1 MNTKAIQF
9 LTDLEMLSKDYFEGV
24 IGEVEWKDKMEELK
38 GNLRILKSDL
48 MAGERDSVSLGIDK
62 CSNKMMGEWLTEI
75 AKVETELLEKSNIL
89 LDKID
94 DMQEK
99 KAKIMAEESKVE
111 ELEAMK

>member
-1 MNTKAIQF
+1 MNKKAIQF

-38 GNLRILKSDL
+38 DKLRTLKQDL
-48 MAGERDSVSLGIDK
+48 TAEERDFVSLGIDK
-62 CSNKMMGEWLTEI
+62 CSNKMMGEWLTKI

-89 LDKID
+89 LDSID
-94 DMQEK
+94 DIQEE

-111 ELEAMK
+111 ELEAEK

>member
-38 GNLRILKSDL
+38 GKLRILKSDL
-48 MAGERDSVSLGIDK
+48 TAEERDFVSLGMDK
-62 CSNKMMGEWLTEI
+62 CLNVMMRELMTKI
-75 AKVETELLEKSNIL
+75 TKAETELLEKSNIL
-89 LDKID
+89 LDRID